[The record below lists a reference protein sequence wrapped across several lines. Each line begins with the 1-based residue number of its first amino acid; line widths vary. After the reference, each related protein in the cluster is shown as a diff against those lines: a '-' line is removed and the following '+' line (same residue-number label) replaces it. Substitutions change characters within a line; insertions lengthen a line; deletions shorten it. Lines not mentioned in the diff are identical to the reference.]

1 MSLNINTKVKL
12 NNGVEM
18 PLLGLGTWEIRE
30 GESVVNA
37 VRLAIGNGYR
47 HIDTARIYGNE
58 KGVGKGLKLSLEEQ
72 GINREDVFITTKLWI
87 DAFKYEKAL
96 RAFDRSLTNL
106 GLEYVDLYLLHWP
119 EPAYRLE
126 AWKALESILKEGK
139 VRSIGVSNFYQHHL
153 DELLSGADIIPAVN
167 QVEFTPY
174 LYLKELKEYC
184 IDKGIT
190 LEAYLSLIHI

>member
-72 GINREDVFITTKLWI
+72 GINREDVFITTK
-87 DAFKYEKAL
+87 YN
-96 RAFDRSLTNL
+96 RR
-106 GLEYVDLYLLHWP
+106 
-119 EPAYRLE
+119 
-126 AWKALESILKEGK
+126 
-139 VRSIGVSNFYQHHL
+139 
-153 DELLSGADIIPAVN
+153 ADIIDACI
-167 QVEFTPY
+167 FY
-174 LYLKELKEYC
+174 LARITNVVFRILPKNLTVGSFSIYSLKIY
-184 IDKGIT
+184 
-190 LEAYLSLIHI
+190 